1 MANTNNIAE
10 EMMNNSE
17 EMIEETVKQ
26 TASFWERH
34 PNLNL
39 VKDGSLVGG
48 GLMLGAGLVYGVVKC
63 GKRVGCKI
71 RDRWNGWKER
81 RSKAV
86 EETKDE

>member
-1 MANTNNIAE
+1 MANTSNIAE

-39 VKDGSLVGG
+39 IKNGSLVGG
-48 GLMLGAGLVYGVVKC
+48 GLAIGAGLVYGVVKY
-63 GKRVGCKI
+63 GKCVSGEI